1 MQRSLVP
8 STAWSRLNPSMA
20 AQPEPGLR
28 LLQAAYE
35 TSRKY
40 VQRVRCRTLPPRLAM
55 LRICWLAASVNDLA
69 KIGQPRPIGGCW
81 AASAM
86 RTSAPRCSPAGV
98 ASMRPSAPSPR
109 PLMSTTVCGRITSSF
124 MRSRSVVPPARYC
137 AGLASAEEPRAAAT
151 ARTAAAGVAGRS
163 NANGCM
169 PRLLSLSGSG
179 RGGRHGALRLLYRRD
194 DVRIGGAATE
204 VSAHVFAYVAV
215 IAGIALVDAGD
226 RRQDLPRRA
235 VAALEGVLVDEG
247 LLHGMQ
253 PAVRL
258 GEGLDGRDWP
268 PLRRRRQRQAG
279 KHAAVAEQHRAGAA
293 LPVIAALLHPR
304 EAEVL
309 AQRIEQRGARIE
321 RDPLVVPIDV
331 ERHGDGRTRIGG
343 RGARALGCGARERRR
358 RHGRGADHE
367 ELASAGTGAGNTVI
381 AGRHEYP
388 PRGVEEGHC
397 RSGSTDDVTGS
408 SAQRRLGTSIGG
420 DALADRD
427 VLRLRV
433 TRTPCK
439 RCKRRRER
447 RGLRPKWEAG
457 RKPIGLPPAMRPW

>member
-1 MQRSLVP
+1 
-8 STAWSRLNPSMA
+8 MA

-55 LRICWLAASVNDLA
+55 LRICWLAASLSDCA
-69 KIGQPRPIGGCW
+69 IIGQSRPTAGCS

-86 RTSAPRCSPAGV
+86 RTSAPRRSPAGV
-98 ASMRPSAPSPR
+98 AW
-109 PLMSTTVCGRITSSF
+109 
-124 MRSRSVVPPARYC
+124 VPPARYC

-253 PAVRL
+253 LAVRL
-258 GEGLDGRDWP
+258 GEALDGRDWP
-268 PLRRRRQRQAG
+268 PPRRRRQRQAG
-279 KHAAVAEQHRAGAA
+279 EHAAVAEQHRAGAA

-309 AQRIEQRGARIE
+309 AQRIEQRRARVG
-321 RDPLVVPIDV
+321 RDALVAPIDV
-331 ERHGDGRTRIGG
+331 ERHGEGCAGIRWC
-343 RGARALGCGARERRR
+343 GARGLGCGTRQRRR

-439 RCKRRRER
+439 RGKRR
-447 RGLRPKWEAG
+447 
-457 RKPIGLPPAMRPW
+457 